1 MSSVHEK
8 KNLMHQEVDD
18 VDDSIVSSEMD
29 CVGNVWMYV

>member
-8 KNLMHQEVDD
+8 KNLMHQEGYY
-18 VDDSIVSSEMD
+18 VDDSIFSSEMD